1 MGYLIPDNSTFTS
14 GKTMSLNGQPGFSC
28 LILYKRNHVQ
38 FSNYI
43 NRNFDILDKLSG
55 EHINFY
61 VFDQGLFNGVPNNF
75 EDTFDQNVDIACE
88 VFGIHPS
95 RLPAVL
101 IFPDLDSRSCNSF
114 FFQDESRV
122 LTQVLNIFFQ
132 ELFGGAYLRGNFLNK
147 MKMLISATS
156 HLRNTLPNVPSQ
168 ICYLGDNINGSFEQI
183 RELIISNH
191 REVMNGIHTIVNKL
205 EEIQQEFKPRK
216 MIMTEQ
222 LQELLA
228 LPDSPIKVNDVEE
241 LRKYIDEQLCKNTE
255 RIEEAYGA
263 EAMPVSLAKYGYL
276 SCFEETSIQ
285 MIKSCIFADSLETEQ
300 HVDDFDY
307 SLCAAGYW
315 KAIEIE
321 LNIIIVD
328 TIRKLKN
335 IIDYIPNDGNSNG
348 NNQVWVDARRGGYQ
362 PYRVNINKKN
372 KNILKSCMFGD
383 MLNIAENYPNN
394 EFKIIINSLFEENEY
409 YTDLSE
415 FMAQFITEIRD
426 IVNIYRNE
434 YSHTGVL
441 TEARLAEL
449 KSRLFSDD
457 GAYSKIAILKRKLN
471 DGALTALPISM

>member
-1 MGYLIPDNSTFTS
+1 MGYRIPDNSIFNS
-14 GKTMSLNGQPGFSC
+14 GNQMNSMGRPGFSC
-28 LILYKRNHVQ
+28 LILYKRNHIQ

-43 NRNFDILDKLSG
+43 HRYFNKLDELSG
-55 EHINFY
+55 ERINFY
-61 VFDQGLFNGVPNNF
+61 MFEQSLFNGIPNNF
-75 EDTFDQNVDIACE
+75 EDNFDQNVDISCE

-101 IFPDLDSRSCNSF
+101 IFPDLASSSCNSF
-114 FFQDESRV
+114 FFQDENRD
-122 LTQVLNIFFQ
+122 LPQVLNIFFH
-132 ELFGGAYLRGNFLNK
+132 ELFGGAYLKDEFLNN
-147 MKMLISATS
+147 MKMLISATG
-156 HLRNTLPNVPSQ
+156 HIRKTLPYIPSQ
-168 ICYLGDNINGSFEQI
+168 VCYLGDSIDETFEQI

-191 REVMNGIHTIVNKL
+191 REVMNGIHNIVKKL
-205 EEIQQEFKPRK
+205 EVIQQEFKPRK
-216 MIMTEQ
+216 LLMKEQ
-222 LQELLA
+222 LKELLA
-228 LPDSPIKVNDVEE
+228 LPDSEMKVNDVEE
-241 LRKYIDEQLCKNTE
+241 LRRFIDEQLCRNTE
-255 RIEEAYGA
+255 RIEEAYGE
-263 EAMPVSLAKYGYL
+263 EALPVSLSKYSYL

-285 MIKSCIFADSLETEQ
+285 MIKSCIFADKLVAEQ
-300 HVDDFDY
+300 HVVGFDY

-321 LNIIIVD
+321 LNIIVVD

-348 NNQVWVDARRGGYQ
+348 NKQVWIDARRGGYQ

-372 KNILKSCMFGD
+372 RNILKSCMFGD

-434 YSHTGVL
+434 YSHTGIL
-441 TEARLAEL
+441 TEAQLAEL